1 MVRLIAAA
9 TRSCLLTLSTV
20 TYVPATQLLMP
31 VVGCWEF
38 ERTSSHLR
46 RYKSQLQPDFMK
58 PDLHP
63 FPQRP
68 GNDLNLLIN
77 HYNSVSIC
85 I

>member
-1 MVRLIAAA
+1 MVRLMAAA

-20 TYVPATQLLMP
+20 TYVPSTQLLMS
-31 VVGCWEF
+31 VVGYWEF
-38 ERTSSHLR
+38 KRTSSHLR
-46 RYKSQLQPDFMK
+46 RYKSHLQPDIMK

-63 FPQRP
+63 FLQRL

-77 HYNSVSIC
+77 HYSSLSIC